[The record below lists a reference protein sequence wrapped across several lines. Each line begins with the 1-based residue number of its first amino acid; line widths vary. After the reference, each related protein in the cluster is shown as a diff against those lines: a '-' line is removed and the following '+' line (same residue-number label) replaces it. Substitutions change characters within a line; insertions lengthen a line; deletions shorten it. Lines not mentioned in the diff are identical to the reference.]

1 MAARVSVE
9 GAGPSYASVLNFR
22 GAESNKE
29 NIEAPPPGEV
39 PEVVVR
45 QVEVEE
51 EEGFVPVIAH
61 GRRPGKPRRE
71 RERRAPPRP
80 HKAGPQPPTD
90 PQAPP
95 NPDQPQQEDDDQ
107 PKKFVEAPIPKVNPW
122 QVRGGSTGA
131 PPPAPPALEE
141 KRSPLQPQQQGRA
154 QPPPQP
160 APVVQPPPPKPA
172 IVKAPKIPKVNQKA
186 SDFTDIGDWPTLGA
200 AVAGAARCHSTPP
213 PSDAETSHHN
223 GNADQERKPLEEH
236 QPKVEKVEPTQNHQQ
251 HNDKHHDKHNDKSKA
266 AAGGKG
272 PHKSGKHKW
281 VPLDIDVKAARPGK
295 HGPPHAVRPDNDTV
309 SLNGEERRGSLRARG
324 AGGAGARGVAR
335 GARRA
340 PPRPASALPA
350 PVHVF
355 HHDYH
360 HDLQQLRV
368 AQPAVAQ
375 GLVLHYGG
383 IGLPPPPLAA
393 PLAQAFY
400 YGAAHAT
407 SAPYGL
413 GLDQAT
419 LKDLIKKQIE
429 YYFSPDNLARDFFL
443 RRKMAADGTI
453 PVTLIASFHRVRA
466 LTPDVALV
474 LDAIRDSDKLQLVN
488 GFKMAPPCRHTAS
501 SRRVRALTPDVA
513 LVLDA
518 IRDSDKLQLVNGFKV
533 TRDGATV
540 PSHRLLP
547 PRAGVDT
554 RRGARARRD
563 TRLRQAAASQRVQG
577 NTRWRHRPRHT
588 ASRRVRALTPDV
600 ALVLDA
606 IRDSDKLQLVNGFKM
621 APPSPSHRLPPRA
634 GVDTRRG
641 AGARRHTRLR
651 QAAASQRVQGNTRWR
666 HRPRHTASRRVR
678 ALTPDVALVLDAIR
692 DSDKLQL
699 VNGFKVTRDGATVP
713 SHRLP
718 PRAGVDTRRG
728 ARARRHTRL
737 RQAAARER
745 VQGNTRWR
753 HRVRHTAS
761 HRVRALTPDVALVL
775 DAIRD
780 SDKLQLVNGFKMAPP
795 CRHTASRRVRALTP
809 DVALV
814 LDAIR
819 DSDKL
824 QLVNGFKVTRD
835 GATVPVTPPPAA
847 CGRNT
852 RWRHRPRHTAS
863 RRVRALTPD
872 VALVLDAIRDSDKLQ
887 LVNGFKMAPPC
898 RHTASRRVR
907 ALTPDVA
914 LVLDAIRDS
923 DKLQLVNGFKV
934 TRDGA
939 TVSVTPP
946 PTACGRNT
954 RWRHRPRHTA
964 SHRVRALTPD
974 VALVLDAIRDSD
986 KLQLVNGFKVRT
998 AFEPTKWPLLD
1009 IMMNEDTPT
1018 DKKSDDKQKEEKEPK
1033 EAQKSVEEKD
1043 AQKAPSIG
1051 GQAEM
1056 VETKK
1061 PEPAPETKPEPS
1073 PETEKAAEGTKET
1086 DAKQSETKDKDDK
1099 RDNEDPPLQQE
1110 GEEKPGEKRRKK
1122 QMVGIFPLATMGGPL
1137 VAPVSSLL
1145 RAVPPPPLP
1154 RMFRTRGAGSPP
1166 AHDPLNPDVAEFV
1179 PQRKTEEPSEKPE
1192 GGSRQTS
1199 GAGSPSSER
1208 SGPDVWTEVRV
1219 MFDVTNTSFSVKRRS
1234 KAASRE
1240 RSAPAPAPE
1249 APQREELHFQLDEE
1263 LDLPPPRHN
1272 TFTDGDAWSD
1282 SESDFELSD
1291 RDVGRL
1297 LIVTQTGGRAVKH
1310 DGHDRQGDW
1319 NTRTK
1324 ISQDLEQVITDGLR
1338 RYEEDLWNDT
1348 DYTSSHGSLGSHYRT
1363 VSLIT
1368 REQFEA
1374 TQPHERHF
1382 NPEQPPPPP
1391 PRPQM
1396 VEQQEQGSKAK
1407 RPRRTARF
1415 YAANKDP
1422 HATDVITS
1430 RKHKTRHSLNPPVE
1444 HHVGWIMDIREHR
1457 ARTHSTGSS
1466 LGTSPTLGS
1475 SCGSVPQSLPTFH
1488 HPSHGLLRENH
1499 FTQQAYHKY
1508 YSRCLKERKKLGIGQ
1523 SQEMNTLFRFWS
1535 FFLRDHFNRTMYN
1548 EFRTLANEDAAAGF
1562 RYGLECL
1569 FRFYSYGLER
1579 KFRPELYQH
1588 FQHETAT
1595 DYERGQLYGLEKFWA
1610 FLKYYKHAGAL
1621 QVEPK
1626 LQGYL
1631 AKFKSIEDFRVLEP
1645 QLNELLA
1652 AQGPAAPGRG
1662 PHARPYDRHRSVSES
1677 ERNHASRPFSRPAPA
1692 NNSNSNNN
1700 RGRAG
1705 SCGSQSVVANA
1716 RPRRDN
1722 NNRGRAGSCGSK
1734 SVVANARPRREY
1746 THTYTHAHTHTHN
1759 NSNNNRG
1766 RAGSCG
1772 SQSVVANARP
1782 RREYTHTLT
1791 RTHTHNNSNNN
1802 RGRAGSCG
1810 SQSVVANA
1818 RPRRDNNNR
1827 GRAGSCGSQ
1836 SVVANA
1842 RPRRE
1847 YTYTHAHTHTHTHNS
1862 NNNRGRAGSCGS
1874 QSVVANARPRPPPKI
1889 KPDSAAAPAPQ

>member
-90 PQAPP
+90 PHAPP

-122 QVRGGSTGA
+122 QVRGGSTGV

-160 APVVQPPPPKPA
+160 APIVQPEPVLAPPKPA

-186 SDFTDIGDWPTLGA
+186 SDFTDIGDWPSLGA
-200 AVAGAARCHSTPP
+200 AGAGAARCHSTPP

-236 QPKVEKVEPTQNHQQ
+236 QAKVEKVEPTQNHQQ

-266 AAGGKG
+266 AGGGKG

-295 HGPPHAVRPDNDTV
+295 HGPPHAARPDNDTV

-324 AGGAGARGVAR
+324 AGTGGGARGAAR
-335 GARRA
+335 GGRRGGA
-340 PPRPASALPA
+340 APRPASALPA

-360 HDLQQLRV
+360 HDLQ
-368 AQPAVAQ
+368 Q

-488 GFKMAPPCRHTAS
+488 GFK
-501 SRRVRALTPDVA
+501 
-513 LVLDA
+513 
-518 IRDSDKLQLVNGFKV
+518 
-533 TRDGATV
+533 
-540 PSHRLLP
+540 
-547 PRAGVDT
+547 
-554 RRGARARRD
+554 
-563 TRLRQAAASQRVQG
+563 
-577 NTRWRHRPRHT
+577 
-588 ASRRVRALTPDV
+588 
-600 ALVLDA
+600 
-606 IRDSDKLQLVNGFKM
+606 
-621 APPSPSHRLPPRA
+621 
-634 GVDTRRG
+634 
-641 AGARRHTRLR
+641 
-651 QAAASQRVQGNTRWR
+651 
-666 HRPRHTASRRVR
+666 
-678 ALTPDVALVLDAIR
+678 
-692 DSDKLQL
+692 
-699 VNGFKVTRDGATVP
+699 
-713 SHRLP
+713 
-718 PRAGVDTRRG
+718 
-728 ARARRHTRL
+728 
-737 RQAAARER
+737 
-745 VQGNTRWR
+745 
-753 HRVRHTAS
+753 
-761 HRVRALTPDVALVL
+761 
-775 DAIRD
+775 
-780 SDKLQLVNGFKMAPP
+780 
-795 CRHTASRRVRALTP
+795 
-809 DVALV
+809 
-814 LDAIR
+814 
-819 DSDKL
+819 
-824 QLVNGFKVTRD
+824 
-835 GATVPVTPPPAA
+835 
-847 CGRNT
+847 
-852 RWRHRPRHTAS
+852 
-863 RRVRALTPD
+863 
-872 VALVLDAIRDSDKLQ
+872 
-887 LVNGFKMAPPC
+887 
-898 RHTASRRVR
+898 
-907 ALTPDVA
+907 
-914 LVLDAIRDS
+914 
-923 DKLQLVNGFKV
+923 
-934 TRDGA
+934 
-939 TVSVTPP
+939 
-946 PTACGRNT
+946 
-954 RWRHRPRHTA
+954 
-964 SHRVRALTPD
+964 
-974 VALVLDAIRDSD
+974 
-986 KLQLVNGFKVRT
+986 VRT

-1009 IMMNEDTPT
+1009 IMMNEDT
-1018 DKKSDDKQKEEKEPK
+1018 DKKSPDDNKQKEDKEPK
-1033 EAQKSVEEKD
+1033 EAQKSVEEKEAQKSVEEKE

-1051 GQAEM
+1051 G
-1056 VETKK
+1056 ETEKIEIKK
-1061 PEPAPETKPEPS
+1061 PEPALDTKPEPS
-1073 PETEKAAEGTKET
+1073 PETEKAAEETKE
-1086 DAKQSETKDKDDK
+1086 KENKENETEDKDKNK
-1099 RDNEDPPLQQE
+1099 RDNEDPPLQNE
-1110 GEEKPGEKRRKK
+1110 GEDKPGEKRRKK

-1154 RMFRTRGAGSPP
+1154 RMFRTRGSGSPP

-1179 PQRKTEEPSEKPE
+1179 PQRKTEEPSKKAE
-1192 GGSRQTS
+1192 GESRQTS

-1208 SGPDVWTEVRV
+1208 SGADVWTEV
-1219 MFDVTNTSFSVKRRS
+1219 KRRT
-1234 KAASRE
+1234 KAGSRE
-1240 RSAPAPAPE
+1240 RSAPAPAPAPAPASASAPAPAPGEE

-1263 LDLPPPRHN
+1263 LDLPPPRLN

-1348 DYTSSHGSLGSHYRT
+1348 EYTSSHGSLGSHYRT
-1363 VSLIT
+1363 VSLIS

-1374 TQPHERHF
+1374 TQPNERHS
-1382 NPEQPPPPP
+1382 NPDQPPPPP

-1548 EFRTLANEDAAAGF
+1548 EFRTLANEDATAGF

-1588 FQHETAT
+1588 FQQETAT

-1652 AQGPAAPGRG
+1652 ACGPAAPGRG

-1692 NNSNSNNN
+1692 NNSN
-1700 RGRAG
+1700 
-1705 SCGSQSVVANA
+1705 
-1716 RPRRDN
+1716 
-1722 NNRGRAGSCGSK
+1722 
-1734 SVVANARPRREY
+1734 
-1746 THTYTHAHTHTHN
+1746 
-1759 NSNNNRG
+1759 
-1766 RAGSCG
+1766 
-1772 SQSVVANARP
+1772 
-1782 RREYTHTLT
+1782 
-1791 RTHTHNNSNNN
+1791 
-1802 RGRAGSCG
+1802 
-1810 SQSVVANA
+1810 
-1818 RPRRDNNNR
+1818 
-1827 GRAGSCGSQ
+1827 
-1836 SVVANA
+1836 
-1842 RPRRE
+1842 
-1847 YTYTHAHTHTHTHNS
+1847 
-1862 NNNRGRAGSCGS
+1862 NNRGRAGSCGS
-1874 QSVVANARPRPPPKI
+1874 QSVVANARPRPPPKS
-1889 KPDSAAAPAPQ
+1889 KPECAPSAAPPAPQ

>member
-1 MAARVSVE
+1 MTAGISARRKSRSRRSWARVE
-9 GAGPSYASVLNFR
+9 
-22 GAESNKE
+22 
-29 NIEAPPPGEV
+29 
-39 PEVVVR
+39 
-45 QVEVEE
+45 
-51 EEGFVPVIAH
+51 
-61 GRRPGKPRRE
+61 
-71 RERRAPPRP
+71 
-80 HKAGPQPPTD
+80 
-90 PQAPP
+90 
-95 NPDQPQQEDDDQ
+95 QQYGQ
-107 PKKFVEAPIPKVNPW
+107 
-122 QVRGGSTGA
+122 
-131 PPPAPPALEE
+131 
-141 KRSPLQPQQQGRA
+141 
-154 QPPPQP
+154 
-160 APVVQPPPPKPA
+160 
-172 IVKAPKIPKVNQKA
+172 A

-213 PSDAETSHHN
+213 PSEETAHHN
-223 GNADQERKPLEEH
+223 GSADQERKPLEEH
-236 QPKVEKVEPTQNHQQ
+236 QAKVEKVEPTQNHQ
-251 HNDKHHDKHNDKSKA
+251 HNDKHHEKHNDKSKA
-266 AAGGKG
+266 AGSGKG

-295 HGPPHAVRPDNDTV
+295 HGPPHAARPDNDTV

-324 AGGAGARGVAR
+324 GARGAARGGRRAAGGAGSAA
-335 GARRA
+335 
-340 PPRPASALPA
+340 PRPASALPA

-383 IGLPPPPLAA
+383 LGLPPPPIAA

-488 GFKMAPPCRHTAS
+488 GFK
-501 SRRVRALTPDVA
+501 
-513 LVLDA
+513 
-518 IRDSDKLQLVNGFKV
+518 
-533 TRDGATV
+533 
-540 PSHRLLP
+540 
-547 PRAGVDT
+547 
-554 RRGARARRD
+554 
-563 TRLRQAAASQRVQG
+563 
-577 NTRWRHRPRHT
+577 
-588 ASRRVRALTPDV
+588 
-600 ALVLDA
+600 
-606 IRDSDKLQLVNGFKM
+606 
-621 APPSPSHRLPPRA
+621 
-634 GVDTRRG
+634 
-641 AGARRHTRLR
+641 
-651 QAAASQRVQGNTRWR
+651 
-666 HRPRHTASRRVR
+666 
-678 ALTPDVALVLDAIR
+678 
-692 DSDKLQL
+692 
-699 VNGFKVTRDGATVP
+699 
-713 SHRLP
+713 
-718 PRAGVDTRRG
+718 
-728 ARARRHTRL
+728 
-737 RQAAARER
+737 
-745 VQGNTRWR
+745 
-753 HRVRHTAS
+753 
-761 HRVRALTPDVALVL
+761 
-775 DAIRD
+775 
-780 SDKLQLVNGFKMAPP
+780 
-795 CRHTASRRVRALTP
+795 
-809 DVALV
+809 
-814 LDAIR
+814 
-819 DSDKL
+819 
-824 QLVNGFKVTRD
+824 
-835 GATVPVTPPPAA
+835 
-847 CGRNT
+847 
-852 RWRHRPRHTAS
+852 
-863 RRVRALTPD
+863 
-872 VALVLDAIRDSDKLQ
+872 
-887 LVNGFKMAPPC
+887 
-898 RHTASRRVR
+898 
-907 ALTPDVA
+907 
-914 LVLDAIRDS
+914 
-923 DKLQLVNGFKV
+923 
-934 TRDGA
+934 
-939 TVSVTPP
+939 
-946 PTACGRNT
+946 
-954 RWRHRPRHTA
+954 
-964 SHRVRALTPD
+964 
-974 VALVLDAIRDSD
+974 
-986 KLQLVNGFKVRT
+986 VRT
-998 AFEPTKWPLLD
+998 AFEPTKWPLTD
-1009 IMMNEDTPT
+1009 IMMNEEE
-1018 DKKSDDKQKEEKEPK
+1018 KKSPEDNKEKEDKQKE
-1033 EAQKSVEEKD
+1033 QKSVEEKE

-1051 GQAEM
+1051 GQEEK

-1061 PEPAPETKPEPS
+1061 SEAPVETKPEPS
-1073 PETEKAAEGTKET
+1073 PETEKAAEETKEKE
-1086 DAKQSETKDKDDK
+1086 ARESETEDKKEKDDK
-1099 RDNEDPPLQQE
+1099 RESDDPPLQNE

-1166 AHDPLNPDVAEFV
+1166 AHDHLNPDVAEFV
-1179 PQRKTEEPSEKPE
+1179 PQRKTEEPAEKQD
-1192 GGSRQTS
+1192 GSRQTS

-1208 SGPDVWTEVRV
+1208 SGPDVWTEV
-1219 MFDVTNTSFSVKRRS
+1219 KRRT
-1234 KAASRE
+1234 KAGSRE
-1240 RSAPAPAPE
+1240 RSAPAPAPAPAPPDE

-1363 VSLIT
+1363 VSLIS

-1374 TQPHERHF
+1374 TQPSERHS
-1382 NPEQPPPPP
+1382 NPDQPPPPP

-1508 YSRCLKERKKLGIGQ
+1508 HSRCLKERKKLGIGQ

-1588 FQHETAT
+1588 FQQETAT

-1662 PHARPYDRHRSVSES
+1662 PHARAYDRHRSVSES
-1677 ERNHASRPFSRPAPA
+1677 ERNHARAFSRPLPAPA
-1692 NNSNSNNN
+1692 SNNNN

-1705 SCGSQSVVANA
+1705 SCGAQSVVAGA
-1716 RPRRDN
+1716 R
-1722 NNRGRAGSCGSK
+1722 
-1734 SVVANARPRREY
+1734 V
-1746 THTYTHAHTHTHN
+1746 
-1759 NSNNNRG
+1759 
-1766 RAGSCG
+1766 
-1772 SQSVVANARP
+1772 
-1782 RREYTHTLT
+1782 
-1791 RTHTHNNSNNN
+1791 
-1802 RGRAGSCG
+1802 
-1810 SQSVVANA
+1810 
-1818 RPRRDNNNR
+1818 
-1827 GRAGSCGSQ
+1827 
-1836 SVVANA
+1836 
-1842 RPRRE
+1842 
-1847 YTYTHAHTHTHTHNS
+1847 
-1862 NNNRGRAGSCGS
+1862 
-1874 QSVVANARPRPPPKI
+1874 RPPPKS
-1889 KPDSAAAPAPQ
+1889 KPDAPPAGPPQ